1 MSSVGRLVIGSDDDE
16 YDNRADFAAE
26 DTHYGEDLERRQ
38 MLDASSEAE
47 HGDKRAG
54 RDELKRFLH
63 AQKTHGR
70 RNTLACCGA
79 LALLLV
85 TLLVSDTPHNY
96 LARDEVRQAVRLS
109 HSIPHAQLIRP
120 CGAGCCRGH
129 SRAGHQQFELQRPMR
144 VLARASDLSHRIVCL
159 RVRISHPLLTR
170 SAYELTAWSGRRVRR
185 VLRRAAGCAL
195 SSWYGLA

>member
-85 TLLVSDTPHNY
+85 TILVSDTPHNY
-96 LARDEVRQAVRLS
+96 LARDEVRQAVPPLPLNPSYSTDKTLWRRL
-109 HSIPHAQLIRP
+109 PQ
-120 CGAGCCRGH
+120 
-129 SRAGHQQFELQRPMR
+129 RAFQGWT
-144 VLARASDLSHRIVCL
+144 STI
-159 RVRISHPLLTR
+159 
-170 SAYELTAWSGRRVRR
+170 
-185 VLRRAAGCAL
+185 
-195 SSWYGLA
+195 